1 MSETGETAAESFT
14 QLSLDLSGPVGR
26 IVLSRPEVHNALSMR
41 VALELMRAIEIVRES
56 ESVKVLV
63 ISGEGQT
70 FCAGDDI
77 TEMPQWGNANEVVR
91 RVRSYQLMAN
101 ELEDLDKI
109 TIAAVDGYAVG
120 GGLEITMA
128 CDFVVAPERARR
140 GMPAVDSGITP

>member
-1 MSETGETAAESFT
+1 MSETGEKAAAESFT

-26 IVLSRPEVHNALSMR
+26 IALSRPEVHNALSMR
-41 VALELMRAIEIVRES
+41 LSLELMRGIELVRAS

-63 ISGEGQT
+63 IGGEGDT

-77 TEMPQWGNANEVVR
+77 TEMPEWGNANDVVR

-109 TIAAVDGYAVG
+109 
-120 GGLEITMA
+120 
-128 CDFVVAPERARR
+128 
-140 GMPAVDSGITP
+140 